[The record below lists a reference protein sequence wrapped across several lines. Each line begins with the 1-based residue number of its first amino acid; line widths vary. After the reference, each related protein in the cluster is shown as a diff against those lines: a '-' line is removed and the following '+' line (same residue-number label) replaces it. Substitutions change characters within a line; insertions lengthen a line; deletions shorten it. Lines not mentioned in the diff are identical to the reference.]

1 MRWTIDHNNSFE
13 TLRERNLEELLS
25 TDKMR
30 VLCNVWFFVLVIVT
44 TEDVW
49 QTSSIVVEKAI
60 KSLVKTMGNT
70 FDKLIAVVN
79 VTSQGKPTVKPGK
92 FSVNKLSERLA
103 RTTRFES
110 QAQSGMKERD
120 RAYRREGLFFR
131 VESLALTVLFAFL
144 SVVVC

>member
-1 MRWTIDHNNSFE
+1 
-13 TLRERNLEELLS
+13 
-25 TDKMR
+25 MR
-30 VLCNVWFFVLVIVT
+30 VLRNVWFFVLVIVT

-79 VTSQGKPTVKPGK
+79 VTSQGKRTVKPGK
-92 FSVNKLSERLA
+92 FSVDKLSERLA

-110 QAQSGMKERD
+110 PNGTVGDEGARPRIQKGRVVLPCRIFSSNCTFCLSFCGCLLTFF
-120 RAYRREGLFFR
+120 YRFLFGR
-131 VESLALTVLFAFL
+131 KALCLL
-144 SVVVC
+144 QGNLQ